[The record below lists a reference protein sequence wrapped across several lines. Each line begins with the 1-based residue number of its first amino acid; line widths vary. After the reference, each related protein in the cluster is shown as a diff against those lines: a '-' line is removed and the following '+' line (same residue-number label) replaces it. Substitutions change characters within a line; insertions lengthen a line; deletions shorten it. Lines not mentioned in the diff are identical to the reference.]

1 VKHKI
6 VAVGSRST
14 ESAEAFI
21 QKLKESK
28 DDSQWGVENGV
39 LDGVK
44 GYGSY
49 EEVYNDPV
57 RDFLSFSTMITCNRV
72 GRARHALVGG
82 TSAGLGGPI
91 DRIGSSR
98 RRRADFRTSMR
109 FTSVPRTRT
118 TMPTPKR
125 RC

>member
-1 VKHKI
+1 MKHKI

-57 RDFLSFSTMITCNRV
+57 RDLSIFLHHDHLQSCWPCSARFGGGNKRGLRRTDRPNRIV
-72 GRARHALVGG
+72 ET
-82 TSAGLGGPI
+82 TSG
-91 DRIGSSR
+91 
-98 RRRADFRTSMR
+98 
-109 FTSVPRTRT
+109 
-118 TMPTPKR
+118 
-125 RC
+125 